1 MARIRTR
8 GRLVRATGFPLATTL
23 VLLLAAVRPA
33 LANSV
38 FSSAGLGE
46 PSLEENARLRAL
58 GGAGVAEHGVRDFS
72 LVNPASIAECK
83 QLILEAT
90 ALSTRRSISTPQ
102 YGSETANEM
111 SFPSVRLVVMLPG
124 HFVLGGSYVIGTN
137 GEFHVTRPES
147 SGTASVLTI
156 DGSGGIEFA
165 RATLARTFRRNFRL
179 GVDVDVIGGSYR
191 EEWSRDFLNPS
202 LATTRDTLE
211 VGWDRLAR
219 WRFGAQYVRSRFA
232 LGAMYETGRSLPLT
246 IKQKTPGSSVV
257 DKSKTL
263 EYPAGFAAGLQFP
276 LGGRAR
282 VVSQYRRTEWAESSL
297 ESDLVDFR
305 AEERYSFGI
314 ERTALPFGSTLDK
327 MPIRIGGTVIR
338 WPDLL
343 PVPGA
348 SDVSGGVAAV
358 EEWTVSLGTGIATSD
373 RGAMVD
379 VSFEG
384 GVRGDEER
392 LGAKETV
399 FRIGISLQVGDET
412 WK

>member
-1 MARIRTR
+1 MTRVRTR
-8 GRLVRATGFPLATTL
+8 GRRAWAIGS
-23 VLLLAAVRPA
+23 LAAVLALFLAVRPV

-72 LVNPASIAECK
+72 LVNPASIAECR

-90 ALSTRRSISTPQ
+90 GLATMRSVSTPQ
-102 YGSETANEM
+102 YGSESVNEM
-111 SFPSVRLVVMLPG
+111 SFPSIRLVVALPG
-124 HFVLGGSYVIGTN
+124 RFVLGGSYVHGTS
-137 GEFHVTRPES
+137 GEFHVVRPES
-147 SGTASVLTI
+147 SGTASLLTI
-156 DGSGGIEFA
+156 DGSGGIEFG
-165 RATLARTFRRNFRL
+165 RATLAKTFRRNLRL
-179 GVDVDVIGGSYR
+179 GVDLEVIGGSYH
-191 EEWSRDFLNPS
+191 EEWTRDFVNSS
-202 LATTRDTLE
+202 LGFTRDTLE
-211 VGWDRLAR
+211 VSWDRLAR
-219 WRFGAQYVRSRFA
+219 WRFGAQFVRSRFA
-232 LGAMYETGRSLPLT
+232 LGAMYETGRRLPLT
-246 IKQKTPGSSVV
+246 IKQETTGSSVI

-282 VVSQYRRTEWAESSL
+282 VVGQYRRSEWRESSL

-314 ERTALPFGSTLDK
+314 ERLALPFGSTLDK
-327 MPIRIGGTVIR
+327 MPIRIGATVLR

-343 PVPGA
+343 PVAGA
-348 SDVSGGVAAV
+348 ADVSGGAAAI
-358 EEWTVSLGTGIATSD
+358 EEWMVSLGTGVATSD

-384 GVRGDEER
+384 GVRGDEEK

-399 FRIGISLQVGDET
+399 FRIAVSLQVGDET